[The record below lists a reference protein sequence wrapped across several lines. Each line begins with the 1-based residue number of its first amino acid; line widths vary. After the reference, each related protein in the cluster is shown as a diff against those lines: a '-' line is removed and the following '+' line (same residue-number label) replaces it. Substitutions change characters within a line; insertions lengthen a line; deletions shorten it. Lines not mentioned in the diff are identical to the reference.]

1 VITEAHYEAYMA
13 GLQRD
18 FPKLVVIDKADS
30 AFCRALDVAL
40 RGLTFGGQSR
50 FMTHYVTTIG
60 ARIYVPSTWSERPA
74 AERYCVMRHEAVHL
88 AQFRRLG
95 LVGMALVYVLLPIPA
110 GFAAGRAWI
119 EWEAYR
125 ETVIATWQVHGPEVA
140 RGDRLRDEIIRR
152 FTGPDYGWMWLR
164 GRTIGRAL
172 ERLLTELE
180 ASPPPALTVVE
191 YSAPSGVDSAT

>member
-1 VITEAHYEAYMA
+1 MITEAHYEAYIA
-13 GLQRD
+13 GLKRD
-18 FPKLVVIDKADS
+18 FPRLMVIDKADS
-30 AFCRALDVAL
+30 GFCRLIDVAL
-40 RGLTFGGQSR
+40 RALTFGGQSR
-50 FMTHYVTTIG
+50 FMTDYVTTIG
-60 ARIYVPSTWSERPA
+60 PRIYVPSSWAARPA

-95 LVGMALVYVLLPIPA
+95 LVGMTLIYVLLPLPM

-140 RGDRLRDEIIRR
+140 RGERLRVEIIRR

-164 GRTIGRAL
+164 GRTIERAL
-172 ERLLTELE
+172 ERLLDTLE
-180 ASPPPALTVVE
+180 AHPPPALSGEE
-191 YSAPSGVDSAT
+191 YSTPPSVDSAT